1 MNEGALRNAA
11 WLDWP
16 ECRSVMAALHDG
28 AEAGTVARFVGGAVR
43 DGLIG
48 REVRDVDIATSLT
61 PDMAAVKLVARG
73 LKVVPT
79 GIDHGTITAIAGDR
93 SFEITTLR
101 RDVETDG
108 RRATVAFST
117 DWREDA
123 ARRDFTMNAIY
134 ADPDGSL
141 YDPFDGHADLAAG
154 LVRFIGDP
162 LARIAED
169 ALRILRFFRF
179 HAWYGRDEGA
189 GAMDADGLAACSR
202 SVAQLS
208 ILSAERLR
216 DEIMRLLAAPDP
228 GPTLRVMAKAGVLR
242 AVLPEAV
249 LIDRLDAL
257 VALERSLK
265 INDPLRRLAALLPD
279 GAGDLGARLKLP
291 KRDQLRLAEII
302 LPRDEIA
309 PGKGNAPFNRRMRA
323 LHYRVGRDAF
333 MDHILL
339 NWAGRAVAA
348 RDKNW
353 RAFLKAAEVWPRPE
367 FPLRG
372 RDALALGLK
381 AGPQVGD
388 MLSELELW
396 WIARDF
402 RPSRGDLLERLE
414 WRLRTGTGAHFHSP
428 VHEPKA

>member
-1 MNEGALRNAA
+1 MSGAAFRNAA
-11 WLDWP
+11 WLNWP
-16 ECRSVMAALHDG
+16 ECRTVMAALHDG
-28 AEAGTVARFVGGAVR
+28 AEAEIVARFVGGAVR

-61 PDMAAVKLVARG
+61 PDVAAVKLVGRG

-79 GIDHGTITAIAGDR
+79 GIDHGTITAVANGR
-93 SFEITTLR
+93 PFEITTLR

-108 RRATVAFST
+108 RRATVAFSN

-134 ADPDGSL
+134 ADPDGNL
-141 YDPFDGHADLAAG
+141 YDPFDGHADLLAG
-154 LVRFIGDP
+154 RVRFIGDP
-162 LARIAED
+162 RERIAED

-179 HAWYGRDEGA
+179 HAWYGPDEGA
-189 GAMDADGLAACSR
+189 GAVDPAGLEACSH
-202 SVAQLS
+202 SVDDLR
-208 ILSAERLR
+208 ILSAERVR
-216 DEIMRLLAAPDP
+216 DEIMRLLAAPNP
-228 GPTLRVMAKAGVLR
+228 GPVLRVMIQAGVLP
-242 AVLPEAV
+242 AILPEAV
-249 LIDRLDAL
+249 LVDRLDAL
-257 VALERSLK
+257 VELERALK
-265 INDPLRRLAALLPD
+265 VNDPLRRLAALLPD
-279 GAGDLGARLKLP
+279 GAGDVGARLKLP
-291 KRDQLRLAEII
+291 KRDQLRLAEMI

-309 PGKGNAPFNRRMRA
+309 PGKGDSPFNRRMRA
-323 LHYRVGRDAF
+323 LHYRIGRDAF

-339 NWAGRAVAA
+339 NWAARGLSV
-348 RDKNW
+348 RDKTW

-388 MLSELELW
+388 MLGELELW
-396 WIARDF
+396 WITRDF

-414 WRLRTGTGAHFHSP
+414 WRLKTGTGAHSHSP
-428 VHEPKA
+428 AHEPKA